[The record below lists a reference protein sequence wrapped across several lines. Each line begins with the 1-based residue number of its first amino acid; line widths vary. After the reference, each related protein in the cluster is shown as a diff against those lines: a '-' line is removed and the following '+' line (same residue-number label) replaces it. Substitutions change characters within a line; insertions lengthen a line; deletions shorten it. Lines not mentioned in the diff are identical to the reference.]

1 MYKLG
6 ITGGIGS
13 GKTTAC
19 LFFKEK
25 GAFIFDADIEAKKL
39 LNNKSIIS
47 KIATKIGSKVVIN
60 DALDIKAL
68 SEIVFKSSKFQN
80 NLNQIIWPEILKK
93 ISINTVLA
101 QKSKKKLFIVDAALL
116 LEANFQNYFDST
128 LLITAK
134 KSIRYSRVLIRNNI
148 PKEQIKNRM
157 DLQMP
162 EIEKQAL
169 VNYTIENNDGVL
181 ELNKKLNIFYDSL
194 NI

>member
-25 GAFIFDADIEAKKL
+25 GAFIFEADIEAKKL
-39 LNNKSIIS
+39 LNEKAIKSQIV
-47 KIATKIGSKVVIN
+47 TKFGSEIVIN
-60 DALDIKAL
+60 DTLNIKLL
-68 SEIVFKSSKFQN
+68 SEIVFKSSKLQN

-93 ISINTVLA
+93 ISTNTAIA
-101 QKSKKKLFIVDAALL
+101 QKSRKKLFVVDAALL
-116 LEANFQNYFDST
+116 LEANFQNYFNST

-134 KSIRYSRVLIRNNI
+134 KALRYSRILIRNNI
-148 PKEQIKNRM
+148 PREQIDNRM
-157 DLQMP
+157 NLQMP
-162 EIEKQAL
+162 ETEKKAL
-169 VNYTIENNDGVL
+169 VDYTIENNDGIP

-194 NI
+194 KI

>member
-93 ISINTVLA
+93 ISTNTVLA

-157 DLQMP
+157 NLQMP
-162 EIEKQAL
+162 EIEKRGL
-169 VNYTIENNDGVL
+169 VNYIIENNDGIP

-194 NI
+194 KI

>member
-19 LFFKEK
+19 QFFKEK

-39 LNNKSIIS
+39 LKNKAIIS
-47 KIATKIGSKVVIN
+47 KIAIKIGPKVVIN
-60 DALDIKAL
+60 DALDIELL
-68 SEIVFKSSKFQN
+68 SEIIFKSSKLQN
-80 NLNQIIWPEILKK
+80 SLNQIIWPEILKK
-93 ISINTVLA
+93 ISINSSLA
-101 QKSKKKLFIVDAALL
+101 KKTKKKLFIVDAALL

-134 KSIRYSRVLIRNNI
+134 KSIRYSRILIRNNI
-148 PKEQIKNRM
+148 PKEQINNRM
-157 DLQMP
+157 NLQMP
-162 EIEKQAL
+162 ETEKKAL
-169 VNYTIENNDGVL
+169 VNYTIENNKGFL
-181 ELNKKLNIFYDSL
+181 ELNKKLNKFYDSL

>member
-39 LNNKSIIS
+39 LNKKAIKSQIV
-47 KIATKIGSKVVIN
+47 TKFGSEIVIN
-60 DALDIKAL
+60 DTLNIKLL
-68 SEIVFKSSKFQN
+68 SEIVFKSSKLQN

-93 ISINTVLA
+93 ISTNTAIA
-101 QKSKKKLFIVDAALL
+101 QKSRKKLFIVDAALL
-116 LEANFQNYFDST
+116 LEANFQNYFNST

-134 KSIRYSRVLIRNNI
+134 KALRYRRILIRNNI
-148 PKEQIKNRM
+148 PKEQIDNRM
-157 DLQMP
+157 NLQMP
-162 EIEKQAL
+162 EKEKKAL
-169 VNYTIENNDGVL
+169 VDYTIENNDGIL

-194 NI
+194 RI

>member
-39 LNNKSIIS
+39 LNNKAIIS
-47 KIATKIGSKVVIN
+47 KIATNIGTEVLIN
-60 DALDIKAL
+60 DALDKKIL
-68 SEIVFKSSKFQN
+68 SEIVFKSTKLQN
-80 NLNQIIWPEILKK
+80 NLNQIIWPEILKQ
-93 ISINTVLA
+93 ISINTALA
-101 QKSKKKLFIVDAALL
+101 KESRKKLFIVDAALL
-116 LEANFQNYFDST
+116 LEADFQNYFNST

-134 KSIRYSRVLIRNNI
+134 KSIRYNRILIRNNI
-148 PKEQIKNRM
+148 PKAQINNRM
-157 DLQMP
+157 NLQMP
-162 EIEKQAL
+162 EIEKRGL
-169 VNYTIENNDGVL
+169 VNYIIENNDGIP

-194 NI
+194 KI

>member
-39 LNNKSIIS
+39 LNEKAIKSQIV
-47 KIATKIGSKVVIN
+47 TKFGSEIVIN
-60 DALDIKAL
+60 DTLNIKLL
-68 SEIVFKSSKFQN
+68 SEIVFKSSKLQN

-93 ISINTVLA
+93 ISTNTTIA
-101 QKSKKKLFIVDAALL
+101 QKSRKKLFVVDAALL
-116 LEANFQNYFDST
+116 LEANFQNYFNST
-128 LLITAK
+128 LLVTAK
-134 KSIRYSRVLIRNNI
+134 KALRYSRILIRNNI
-148 PKEQIKNRM
+148 PREQIDNRM
-157 DLQMP
+157 NLQMP
-162 EIEKQAL
+162 EKEKKAL
-169 VNYTIENNDGVL
+169 VDYTIENNDGIL

-194 NI
+194 GI

>member
-93 ISINTVLA
+93 ISTNTVLA

-194 NI
+194 KI

>member
-47 KIATKIGSKVVIN
+47 KIATKIGSKVVKN
-60 DALDIKAL
+60 DTLDIKTL

-93 ISINTVLA
+93 ISTNTVLA

-157 DLQMP
+157 NLQMP

-194 NI
+194 KI

>member
-39 LNNKSIIS
+39 LNNKAIIS
-47 KIATKIGSKVVIN
+47 KIATNIGTEVLIN
-60 DALDIKAL
+60 DALDKKIL
-68 SEIVFKSSKFQN
+68 SEIVFKSSKLQN
-80 NLNQIIWPEILKK
+80 SLNQIIWPEILKK
-93 ISINTVLA
+93 ISTNTALA

-116 LEANFQNYFDST
+116 LEANFQNYFNST
-128 LLITAK
+128 LLVTAK
-134 KSIRYSRVLIRNNI
+134 KALRYSRILIRNNI
-148 PKEQIKNRM
+148 PREQIDNRM
-157 DLQMP
+157 NLQMP
-162 EIEKQAL
+162 EKEKKAL
-169 VNYTIENNDGVL
+169 VDYTIENNDSIL

-194 NI
+194 RI

>member
-60 DALDIKAL
+60 DALDIKTL

-93 ISINTVLA
+93 ISTNTVLA

-134 KSIRYSRVLIRNNI
+134 KSIRYNRILIRNNI
-148 PKEQIKNRM
+148 PKAQINNRM
-157 DLQMP
+157 NLQMP
-162 EIEKQAL
+162 EIEKRGL
-169 VNYTIENNDGVL
+169 VNYIIENNDGIP

-194 NI
+194 KI

>member
-47 KIATKIGSKVVIN
+47 KIATKIGSEVVIN

-93 ISINTVLA
+93 ISTKTVLA

-157 DLQMP
+157 NLQMP

-169 VNYTIENNDGVL
+169 ANYTIENNDGVL

-194 NI
+194 KI